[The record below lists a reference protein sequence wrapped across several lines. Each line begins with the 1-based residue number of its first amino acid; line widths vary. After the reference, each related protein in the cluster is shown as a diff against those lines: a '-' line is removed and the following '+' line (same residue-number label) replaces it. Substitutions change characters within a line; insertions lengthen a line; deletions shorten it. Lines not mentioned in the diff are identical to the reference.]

1 MLDVTLA
8 TEFVPG
14 TNLKG
19 NVAGANWSFL
29 LPSLELERIVC
40 VGISSGATLATLS
53 RVGREVLVIGERAQQ
68 AEDIVALS
76 RQRGLANVQPIAAD
90 AQGELPLAA
99 GSVDL
104 LCVGA
109 GARNAEQTA
118 TLIARFLQP
127 EGVAY
132 FEAGDKPPALGD
144 DAGPTARF
152 WVTPMRG
159 EMQTAVPANDQRTID
174 YFVRNALYTPALRL
188 RLRPLKRVERLI
200 NRRLATSGLARR
212 YAVLAGRDTTS
223 LSSQPPR
230 YLQTIAGQHGIDLAP
245 YRWGL
250 VAHGQYTSR
259 KVLFFLFDGAS
270 DSPTYVVKMT
280 RDRALNPRLENEQRA
295 LTLLAER
302 GLGDRET
309 LPRAAFFGQHGDLAI
324 VGETVVEGVPFRK
337 RASGAADCRY
347 LRSAV
352 DWLVDLGA
360 ATADPTASKPL
371 QVAEGLETLFNRF
384 TTIYQVTPEQR
395 EFLASQIATI
405 AASRSAFPLVF
416 QHGDPGAWNILATP
430 SGRAAFL
437 DWEAF
442 EQRGMPLWDLFYFLR
457 SYGVW
462 SARKAGSHDSL
473 KGFSRQYLADSPLG
487 ALLVDVTRRYCERSG
502 LAPELVEPLFYTC
515 WMHRSLKE
523 AARLPTA
530 RLERGHYVN
539 LLRLCIEQR
548 NTPTLRRLFSLRG
561 AD

>member
-1 MLDVTLA
+1 MLEMTLA

-40 VGISSGATLATLS
+40 VGVSSAAALATLS
-53 RVGREVLVIGERAQQ
+53 RIGREVLVVCERAQQ
-68 AEDIVALS
+68 TDEIGALS
-76 RQRGLANVQPIAAD
+76 RQRGLTNVRPIAAGGR
-90 AQGELPLAA
+90 GELPIDD

-104 LCVGA
+104 VCVGA
-109 GARNAEQTA
+109 DSQARAKM
-118 TLIARFLQP
+118 LIARFLKP
-127 EGVAY
+127 DGMVY
-132 FEAGDKPPALGD
+132 FEAGDDKV
-144 DAGPTARF
+144 AGAGRSTRF

-159 EMQTAVPANDQRTID
+159 EMQTAVPADDQGTID
-174 YFVRNALYTPALRL
+174 YFVRNALYTPAVRL
-188 RLRPLKRVERLI
+188 RLRPLKRVERLL
-200 NRRLATSGLARR
+200 NRRLAASGFTRR
-212 YAVLAGRDTTS
+212 YSVLAERDTNS

-230 YLQTIAGQHGIDLAP
+230 YLRTIAGDAGIDLTA

-270 DSPTYVVKMT
+270 EAPAYVVKMT

-302 GLGDRET
+302 GLGDSET
-309 LPRAAFFGQHGDLAI
+309 LPRVAFYGHHGGLAI
-324 VGETVVEGVPFRK
+324 VGETVVDGVPFRK

-360 ATADPTASKPL
+360 ATADPSAAPPHH
-371 QVAEGLETLFNRF
+371 VAHGLETLFNRF
-384 TTIYQVTPEQR
+384 TRIYQVTPEQR
-395 EFLASQIATI
+395 EFLAGQIATI
-405 AASRSAFPLVF
+405 AKSQSAFPLVF

-462 SARKAGSHDSL
+462 SARKAGTSDSL
-473 KGFSRQYLADSPLG
+473 KGFSRQYLADSALG
-487 ALLVDVTRRYCERSG
+487 ALLVDVAGRYCARSG

-523 AARLPTA
+523 AARLPAT
-530 RLERGHYVN
+530 RLERGHYVS

-548 NTPTLRRLFSLRG
+548 DAPTLRRLFSLNR
-561 AD
+561 AN

>member
-1 MLDVTLA
+1 MLEMTLA

-29 LPSLELERIVC
+29 LPSLELERVLC
-40 VGISSGATLATLS
+40 LGVSSAATLATLS
-53 RVGREVLVIGERAQQ
+53 RVGREVLVVCERTQQ
-68 AEDIVALS
+68 CDQIDAIS
-76 RQRGLANVQPIAAD
+76 QQRGLANVRAIVAD
-90 AQGELPLAA
+90 GSGELPLAA
-99 GSVDL
+99 GSIDL

-109 GARNAEQTA
+109 GAGNGAQAE
-118 TLIARFLQP
+118 LVARFLKP
-127 EGVAY
+127 DSLIY
-132 FEAGDKPPALGD
+132 FEAGGDKVADASGPPE
-144 DAGPTARF
+144 TSTRF

-159 EMQTAVPANDQRTID
+159 EMQTAVPADDQRTID
-174 YFVRNALYTPALRL
+174 YFVRNALYTPAVRL
-188 RLRPLKRVERLI
+188 RLRPLKRVERIL
-200 NRRLATSGLARR
+200 NRRLAASGFGRR
-212 YAVLAGRDTTS
+212 YGMLAGRGTS
-223 LSSQPPR
+223 SPSAQPPR
-230 YLQTIAGQHGIDLAP
+230 YLHTIAGEAGIDLTN

-270 DSPTYVVKMT
+270 ETPAYIVKMT

-309 LPRAAFFGQHGDLAI
+309 LPGVAFFGHHGGLAI
-324 VGETVVEGVPFRK
+324 VGETVVDGVPFRK
-337 RASGAADCRY
+337 RASGKADCRY

-352 DWLVDLGA
+352 DWLIDLGG
-360 ATADPTASKPL
+360 ATADTSSAPSQ
-371 QVAEGLETLFNRF
+371 QVAKGLETLFKRF
-384 TTIYQVTPEQR
+384 THIYQVTAEQR

-405 AASRSAFPLVF
+405 AASQSAFPLVF
-416 QHGDPGAWNILATP
+416 QHGDPGSWNILATP

-442 EQRGMPLWDLFYFLR
+442 EQHGMPLWDLFYFLR

-462 SARKAGSHDSL
+462 SARKAGTHDSL
-473 KGFSRQYLADSPLG
+473 KGFSQQYLADSALG
-487 ALLVDVTRRYCERSG
+487 ALLVDVARRYCERSG

-523 AARLPTA
+523 AARLPA
-530 RLERGHYVN
+530 NRLERGHYVS
-539 LLRLCIEQR
+539 LLRLCIQQR
-548 NTPTLRRLFSLRG
+548 NAPTLRRLFALHSV
-561 AD
+561 D